1 MSFQSLLRTEKNQ
14 QIMCDADFVTELLS
28 LCGDALEDESHL
40 LHSPCQ
46 YLLERLTAQKLSP
59 HDLRTFL
66 RLGHPLASLSEDQLD
81 PRFNEAPA
89 NQKPSGGCVPLTRL
103 KTLVSMT
110 TPKEL
115 HILNNSLLPPFVEF
129 DMASEGFG
137 CLYIPS
143 LAPQPVQA
151 PSVVGVNSLA
161 AASQDCPV
169 IGGIGLG
176 ERLFPPPAG
185 LTFSTWIC
193 VDKFSDPRADPHP
206 VRLLTVARQVRG
218 GPPDS
223 SQLVCLA
230 IALSTRDKAIVVS
243 VQESSAEQASDWQPE
258 YTGEWGARVWF
269 PDIMKE
275 GEWHHLV
282 FVFSRQVMKN
292 SALTLYVNGTQ
303 VTHSKMNYINA
314 SPGGSGTVG
323 GGVVSASSVYA
334 WIGTPP
340 AWRRPSRLC
349 WKQGPCLLLEEAA
362 GPQLAGLL
370 WRLGPHYL
378 GSLQAPQLIT
388 TTGEVLGSQ
397 LAEERILLGLNAVAM
412 TEMTLAK
419 IRKVYSRV
427 DNKSI
432 AKQLGMYPVPYCN
445 QNEKIPAPLKKRPA
459 KKHSCRCTGTFIC
472 KFKRG
477 NNNKYIISKKCQGD
491 TGISFH
497 LK

>member
-1 MSFQSLLRTEKNQ
+1 MQSLLRTEKNQ
-14 QIMCDADFVTELLS
+14 QIMCDADFVTELLEM
-28 LCGDALEDESHL
+28 CGEALENETHL
-40 LHSPCQ
+40 LHSPAQ
-46 YLLERLTAQKLSP
+46 YLLERLTAQKLHP
-59 HDLRTFL
+59 KDLRSFL
-66 RLGHPLASLSEDQLD
+66 RLGNPLASLSEDETE
-81 PRFNEAPA
+81 PRSIEAPA
-89 NQKPSGGCVPLTRL
+89 NQKPSGGSFVPLTRI

-115 HILNNSLLPPFVEF
+115 HILNNSILPPFVEF

-143 LAPQPVQA
+143 LSPQPVQV

-169 IGGIGLG
+169 IGGVGLG
-176 ERLFPPPAG
+176 ERLFPPPGG

-218 GPPDS
+218 AALDS
-223 SQLVCLA
+223 PHLVCLA
-230 IALSTRDKAIVVS
+230 VALSTRDKAIVVS
-243 VQESSAEQASDWQPE
+243 VQECSADQASDWQPE
-258 YTGEWGARVWF
+258 YAGDWGARVWF
-269 PDIMKE
+269 PDIIKE

-282 FVFSRQVMKN
+282 FVFARQAVKHP
-292 SALTLYVNGTQ
+292 SLTLYVNGTQ
-303 VTHSKMNYINA
+303 VTHTKLNYMNA
-314 SPGGSGTVG
+314 APGGGIG
-323 GGVVSASSVYA
+323 GNLASASSVYA

-349 WKQGPCLLLEEAA
+349 WKQGPCLLLEEAVS
-362 GPQLAGLL
+362 GQLAGLL

-378 GSLQAPQLIT
+378 GSLQAPQLTT

-432 AKQLGMYPVPYCN
+432 AKQIGEILYNV
-445 QNEKIPAPLKKRPA
+445 EE
-459 KKHSCRCTGTFIC
+459 TFIEVS
-472 KFKRG
+472 FGGMRIRIHKRSYPTSKG
-477 NNNKYIISKKCQGD
+477 QNKRTMATRQVFS
-491 TGISFH
+491 
-497 LK
+497 

>member
-1 MSFQSLLRTEKNQ
+1 
-14 QIMCDADFVTELLS
+14 MCDAEFVTELLTM
-28 LCGDALEDESHL
+28 CGDALEDEAHI
-40 LHSPCQ
+40 LHIPCQ
-46 YLLERLTAQKLSP
+46 YLLERLTAQKLHPS
-59 HDLRTFL
+59 DLRSFL
-66 RLGHPLASLSEDQLD
+66 RLGNPLASLSEDQID
-81 PRFNEAPA
+81 PKFSEAPA
-89 NQKPSGGCVPLTRL
+89 NQKPSGGFVPLTRI

-115 HILNNSLLPPFVEF
+115 HILNNSILPPFVEF

-151 PSVVGVNSLA
+151 PSGVGVNSLA
-161 AASQDCPV
+161 SSQDSVV

-176 ERLFPPPAG
+176 ERLFPSPSG

-193 VDKFSDPRADPHP
+193 VDKFSDPRSDPHP

-218 GPPDS
+218 AAADS
-223 SQLVCLA
+223 PHLVCLA

-243 VQESSAEQASDWQPE
+243 VQECSADQASDWQPE

-269 PDIMKE
+269 PDIIKE

-292 SALTLYVNGTQ
+292 PSLTLYVNGTQ
-303 VTHSKMNYINA
+303 VTHTKLNYINSA
-314 SPGGSGTVG
+314 PGGVNVGVVG
-323 GGVVSASSVYA
+323 GSIVSASSVYA

-349 WKQGPCLLLEEAA
+349 WKQGPCLMLEEAVA
-362 GPQLAGLL
+362 AQLAGLL

-378 GSLQAPQLIT
+378 GSLQAPQLTT

-397 LAEERILLGLNAVAM
+397 LTEERILLGLNAVAM

-432 AKQLGMYPVPYCN
+432 AKQLGECCSV
-445 QNEKIPAPLKKRPA
+445 EVKTTVI
-459 KKHSCRCTGTFIC
+459 
-472 KFKRG
+472 
-477 NNNKYIISKKCQGD
+477 
-491 TGISFH
+491 
-497 LK
+497 